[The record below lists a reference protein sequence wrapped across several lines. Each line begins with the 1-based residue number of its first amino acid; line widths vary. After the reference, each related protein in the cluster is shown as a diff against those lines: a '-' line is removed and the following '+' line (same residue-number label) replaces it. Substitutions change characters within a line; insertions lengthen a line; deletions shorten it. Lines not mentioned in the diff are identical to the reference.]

1 VASRPAPGCRRV
13 LNVTEDVTESMS
25 IEPKLDPQAR
35 ALLER
40 FAASPAVD
48 LDTLIAAE
56 ARRSYREGRLALAPP
71 RVAIEE
77 TRDFSFPGTAG
88 GVNARYYR
96 PLGEKPGEALPVA
109 VYFHGGGWV
118 CGDLDTHDSVC
129 RGIAVYGRCAVV
141 AIDYRMGPEHKFP
154 AAVEDAI
161 AAVKWVSANADALQ
175 VDASRLAV
183 AGESAGG
190 NLAAVAAIALR
201 ESGPAIAMQV
211 LVYPVVDQASN
222 TGSLERFASGYS
234 LTRELLRWYQKQ
246 YLRDERDRA
255 DWRASPL
262 LARDHSR
269 LPQAYILTAGFD
281 PLLDEG
287 QAYAD
292 RLRHAGVSV
301 VYECFEGMIHGFLPM
316 GGALAA
322 ARHAHYRI
330 GQMLRTCFGTLPGSR
345 P

>member
-1 VASRPAPGCRRV
+1 VNEAVPDAPQ
-13 LNVTEDVTESMS
+13 
-25 IEPKLDPQAR
+25 LDPQAR
-35 ALLER
+35 VLLER
-40 FAASPAVD
+40 FARSPAVD
-48 LDTLIAAE
+48 LDSLSAAE

-71 RVAIEE
+71 PAAMEK
-77 TRDFSFPGTAG
+77 TRDLLVPGAAG
-88 GVNARYYR
+88 GIRVRTYR
-96 PLGEKPGEALPVA
+96 PPGEDPGAALPAV
-109 VYFHGGGWV
+109 VYFHGGGWT

-129 RGIAVYGRCAVV
+129 RGIAVHGRCTVV
-141 AIDYRMGPEHKFP
+141 AVDYRLGPEHKFP
-154 AAVEDAI
+154 AAVEDAL
-161 AAVKWVSANADALQ
+161 AAVEWTSANAGSLQ

-201 ESGPAIAMQV
+201 DSGPPIAMQV
-211 LVYPVVDQASN
+211 LVYPVVDQASD
-222 TGSLERFASGYS
+222 TASLRRFARGYS
-234 LTRELLRWYQKQ
+234 LTAELLRWYQSQ
-246 YLRDERDRA
+246 YLRNDGDRA

-269 LPQAYILTAGFD
+269 LPPAYIVTAGFD

-287 QAYAD
+287 KAYAD
-292 RLRHAGVSV
+292 RLEKAGVSV

-330 GQMLRTCFGTLPGSR
+330 GQMLRTRFGTFAGVR

>member
-1 VASRPAPGCRRV
+1 VVGDSG
-13 LNVTEDVTESMS
+13 
-25 IEPKLDPQAR
+25 LDPQAR

-40 FAASPAVD
+40 LARTPAPA
-48 LDTLIAAE
+48 LDSLTAAE
-56 ARRSYREGRLALAPP
+56 ARRSYREGRLALAPLP
-71 RVAIEE
+71 VAIEE
-77 TRDFSFPGTAG
+77 ARDFLFPGPG
-88 GVNARYYR
+88 GDIGARYYR
-96 PLGEKPGEALPVA
+96 PSGEKSGEALPVV

-118 CGDLDTHDSVC
+118 CGDLDTHDGVC
-129 RGIAVYGRCAVV
+129 RGIAVHGRCAVV
-141 AIDYRMGPEHKFP
+141 AVDYRMGPEQRFP

-161 AAVKWVSANADALQ
+161 AAVKWVSGNAGALA

-201 ESGPAIAMQV
+201 DERPAIAMQV
-211 LVYPVVDQASN
+211 LVYPLVDQAAD
-222 TGSLERFASGYS
+222 TESLRRLARGYS
-234 LTRELLRWYQKQ
+234 LTADLLHWYQSQ
-246 YLRDERDRA
+246 YLRDERDFS

-262 LARDHSR
+262 RAQDHSR
-269 LPQAYILTAGFD
+269 LPPAYVLTCGFD

-287 QAYAD
+287 RAYAE
-292 RLRHAGVSV
+292 RLKQAGVSV

-330 GQMLRTCFGTLPGSR
+330 GQMLRTRFGTYQGIR

>member
-1 VASRPAPGCRRV
+1 MSSAPH
-13 LNVTEDVTESMS
+13 
-25 IEPKLDPQAR
+25 LDPQAR

-40 FAASPAVD
+40 FASSAAPP
-48 LDTLIAAE
+48 LDSLSVAE

-71 RVAIEE
+71 PAAMEE
-77 TRDFSFPGTAG
+77 TRDFVIPGAAG
-88 GVNARYYR
+88 EIKARRYR
-96 PLGEKPGEALPVA
+96 PLGEDPGAALPAV
-109 VYFHGGGWV
+109 VYFHGGGWT

-129 RGIAVYGRCAVV
+129 RGIAVHGRCITVAV
-141 AIDYRMGPEHKFP
+141 DYRMGPEHKFP
-154 AAVEDAI
+154 AAVEDAT
-161 AAVKWVSANADALQ
+161 AAVKWVSANAGSLR

-211 LVYPVVDQASN
+211 LAYPVVDQASD
-222 TGSLERFASGYS
+222 TESLRRFARGYS
-234 LTRELLRWYQKQ
+234 LTADLLRWYQSQ
-246 YLRDERDRA
+246 YLRDEGDRA

-262 LARDHSR
+262 RARDHSR
-269 LPQAYILTAGFD
+269 LPPAYVLTAGFD
-281 PLLDEG
+281 PLRDEG
-287 QAYAD
+287 KAYAD
-292 RLRHAGVSV
+292 RLERAGVSV

-330 GQMLRTCFGTLPGSR
+330 GQMLRTRFGTFPGVR

>member
-1 VASRPAPGCRRV
+1 MAAAP
-13 LNVTEDVTESMS
+13 T
-25 IEPKLDPQAR
+25 LDPQAR

-40 FAASPAVD
+40 AAPAAA
-48 LDTLIAAE
+48 LDSLSVAE

-71 RVAIEE
+71 PAAIEE
-77 TRDFSFPGTAG
+77 VRDFLFPGAAG
-88 GVNARYYR
+88 EIKARYYR
-96 PLGEKPGEALPVA
+96 PPGEKPAEALPGV
-109 VYFHGGGWV
+109 VYFHGGGWT

-129 RGIAVYGRCAVV
+129 RGIAVHGRCAVV
-141 AIDYRMGPEHKFP
+141 AVDYRMGPEHKFP

-161 AAVKWVSANADALQ
+161 AAVQWVSANAGTLR

-201 ESGPAIAMQV
+201 DSGPAIAMQV
-211 LVYPVVDQASN
+211 LVYPLVDQAAD
-222 TGSLERFASGYS
+222 TDSLRRFANGYS
-234 LTRELLRWYQKQ
+234 LTRDLLRWYQKQ

-255 DWRASPL
+255 DWHASPL
-262 LARDHSR
+262 LASDHSR
-269 LPQAYILTAGFD
+269 RPSAYVVTAGFD

-287 QAYAD
+287 RAYAD
-292 RLRHAGVSV
+292 RLRQAGVPV
-301 VYECFEGMIHGFLPM
+301 TYECFEGMIHGFLPM

-330 GQMLRTCFGTLPGSR
+330 GQMLRTRFGTFPGIR

>member
-1 VASRPAPGCRRV
+1 MPQ
-13 LNVTEDVTESMS
+13 
-25 IEPKLDPQAR
+25 LDPQAR

-40 FAASPAVD
+40 FAGSPAVD
-48 LDTLIAAE
+48 LDSLSAAE

-71 RVAIEE
+71 PSAVEE
-77 TRDFSFPGTAG
+77 ARDISLPGPG
-88 GVNARYYR
+88 GEVRARCYR
-96 PLGEKPGEALPVA
+96 PPGEKPGEALPVV
-109 VYFHGGGWV
+109 VYFHGGGWT

-129 RGIAVYGRCAVV
+129 RGIAVHGRCTVV
-141 AIDYRMGPEHKFP
+141 AVDYRLGPEHKFP
-154 AAVEDAI
+154 AAAEDAI
-161 AAVKWVSANADALQ
+161 AAVKWVSANAGSLR

-201 ESGPAIAMQV
+201 DSGPPIAMQV
-211 LVYPVVDQASN
+211 LVYPVVDQASD
-222 TGSLERFASGYS
+222 TDSLRRFARGYS
-234 LTRELLRWYQKQ
+234 LTAELLRWYQNQ
-246 YLRDERDRA
+246 YLRDDGDRA

-269 LPQAYILTAGFD
+269 LPPAYIVTAGFD
-281 PLLDEG
+281 PLRDEG
-287 QAYAD
+287 KAYAD
-292 RLRHAGVSV
+292 RLEQAGVSV

-330 GQMLRTCFGTLPGSR
+330 GQMLRTRFGTFAGVR

>member
-1 VASRPAPGCRRV
+1 MSSAPQ
-13 LNVTEDVTESMS
+13 
-25 IEPKLDPQAR
+25 LDPQAR

-40 FAASPAVD
+40 FASSPAPP
-48 LDTLIAAE
+48 LDSLSVAE

-71 RVAIEE
+71 PAAMEE
-77 TRDFSFPGTAG
+77 TRDFVIPGAAG
-88 GVNARYYR
+88 DIKARCYR
-96 PLGEKPGEALPVA
+96 PLGEDPGAALPAV
-109 VYFHGGGWV
+109 VYFHGGGWT

-129 RGIAVYGRCAVV
+129 RGIAVHGRCITVAV
-141 AIDYRMGPEHKFP
+141 DYRMGPEHKFP
-154 AAVEDAI
+154 AAVEDAT
-161 AAVKWVSANADALQ
+161 AAVKWVSANAGSLR

-201 ESGPAIAMQV
+201 ESGPAVAMQV
-211 LVYPVVDQASN
+211 LAYPVVDQASD
-222 TGSLERFASGYS
+222 TESLRRFARGYS
-234 LTRELLRWYQKQ
+234 LTADLLRWYQSQ
-246 YLRDERDRA
+246 YLRGEGDRA

-262 LARDHSR
+262 RARDHSR
-269 LPQAYILTAGFD
+269 LPPAYVLTAGFD
-281 PLLDEG
+281 PLRDEG
-287 QAYAD
+287 KAYAD
-292 RLRHAGVSV
+292 RLERAGVSV

-330 GQMLRTCFGTLPGSR
+330 GQMLRTRFGTFPGVR

>member
-1 VASRPAPGCRRV
+1 MSNAPQ
-13 LNVTEDVTESMS
+13 
-25 IEPKLDPQAR
+25 LDPQAR

-40 FAASPAVD
+40 FASAPAPA
-48 LDTLIAAE
+48 LDSLSAAE

-71 RVAIEE
+71 PAAIEE
-77 TRDFSFPGTAG
+77 TRDFPIAG
-88 GVNARYYR
+88 AAGAIKARYYR
-96 PLGEKPGEALPVA
+96 PLGEKRGEPLPVA
-109 VYFHGGGWV
+109 VYFHGGGWT

-129 RGIAVYGRCAVV
+129 RGIAVHGRCAVV
-141 AIDYRMGPEHKFP
+141 AVDYRMGPEHKFP
-154 AAVEDAI
+154 AAAEDAI
-161 AAVKWVSANADALQ
+161 TAVKWVSANAGSLL

-201 ESGPAIAMQV
+201 ASGPAIAMQV
-211 LVYPVVDQASN
+211 LVYPVVDQTAD
-222 TGSLERFASGYS
+222 TDSLRRFARGYS
-234 LTRELLRWYQKQ
+234 LTVELLRWYQAQ

-262 LARDHSR
+262 LALDHSR
-269 LPQAYILTAGFD
+269 LPPAYIVTAGFD

-287 QAYAD
+287 KAYAD
-292 RLRHAGVSV
+292 ALARAGVSV

-322 ARHAHYRI
+322 AHHAHYRI
-330 GQMLRTCFGTLPGSR
+330 GQMLRTRFGTFPGIR